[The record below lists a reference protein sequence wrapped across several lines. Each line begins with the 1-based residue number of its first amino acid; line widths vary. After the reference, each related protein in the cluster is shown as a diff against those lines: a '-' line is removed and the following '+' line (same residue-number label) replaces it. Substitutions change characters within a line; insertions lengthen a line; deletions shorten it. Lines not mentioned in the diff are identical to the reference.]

1 MANTP
6 KRLCFCLSLALSH
19 LLQDE
24 VRDGSIGVDNNG
36 GDLVISDL
44 LEQRRGIVGVIQHP
58 DREGFLGDEE
68 LAD

>member
-1 MANTP
+1 MFLPPFSPGT
-6 KRLCFCLSLALSH
+6 FSH

-36 GDLVISDL
+36 GDLVVSDL
-44 LEQRRGIVGVIQHP
+44 LEQRRGIVGVVQHP